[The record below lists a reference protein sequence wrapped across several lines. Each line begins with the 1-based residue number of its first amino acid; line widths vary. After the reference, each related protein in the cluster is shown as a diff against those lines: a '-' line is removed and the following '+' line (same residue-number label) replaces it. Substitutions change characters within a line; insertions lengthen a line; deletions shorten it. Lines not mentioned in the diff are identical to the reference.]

1 MTAINIIFLVIGC
14 VFVLILVVFAL
25 SGPSL
30 NKAVA
35 RRIIAIKD
43 RHGTSQNT
51 IIERQMR
58 RIKSSR
64 GLVTGASTSGLLPSP
79 SKVRHKIDRAG
90 KTWSF
95 NQFLMASAG
104 VAVAICCLFVFLGL
118 PIEIAA
124 VIGSVVA
131 LLLPNFMLGKMV
143 SGRIRRFTSNFPDA
157 IDLMVRGLRSG
168 LPITETIGIVS
179 TEVADPVGTEFRMV
193 TDKMRIGRTMDAA
206 LQDTADRVGTPE
218 FQFFTIT
225 LNIQRETGG
234 NLAETLANLSDVL
247 RKRAQ
252 MKLKIKALSSEAKA
266 SAYIV
271 GALPFIVFVLIWLQ
285 NKAYLMGFFRDP
297 PLMIAGCV
305 ALAMLA
311 SGAAIMAKMINFE
324 I

>member
-1 MTAINIIFLVIGC
+1 MSIINIIFLIFGII
-14 VFVLILVVFAL
+14 FVLFIVVLAL

-30 NKAVA
+30 DKALA
-35 RRIIAIKD
+35 RRLNAIKD
-43 RHGTSQNT
+43 RHGTSNST

-58 RIKSSR
+58 RIKSTR
-64 GLVTGASTSGLLPSP
+64 GIASEGSLKSIIPNP
-79 SKVRHKIDRAG
+79 AAIRHKIDRAG
-90 KTWSF
+90 KTWAF
-95 NQFLMASAG
+95 DRFLMASAALSVVVG
-104 VAVAICCLFVFLGL
+104 GGLVYVGL
-118 PIEIAA
+118 PIIAA
-124 VIGSVVA
+124 GIIGLVA
-131 LLLPNFMLGKMV
+131 ALFVPSYALGVMIN
-143 SGRIRRFTSNFPDA
+143 GRIKKFTAKFPDA

-193 TDKMRIGRTMDAA
+193 SDKMRIGRTMDAA

-271 GALPFIVFVLIWLQ
+271 GSLPFIVFALVWMED
-285 NKAYLMGFFRDP
+285 KPYLEGFFTKP

-305 ALAMLA
+305 ALGMIAM
-311 SGAAIMAKMINFE
+311 GAGIMAKMINFE